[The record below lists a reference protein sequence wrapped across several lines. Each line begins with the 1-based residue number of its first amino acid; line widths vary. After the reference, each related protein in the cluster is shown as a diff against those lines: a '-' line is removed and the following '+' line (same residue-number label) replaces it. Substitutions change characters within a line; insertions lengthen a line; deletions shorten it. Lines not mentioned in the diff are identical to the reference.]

1 VAIRAVPRANA
12 LVTPG
17 VFAREVRA
25 DHNAAVIT
33 RLSLKTLAAVG
44 ALTLPLLAGA
54 ACTTPTTSTSTTGS
68 STTSALTATSV
79 NTNTTTPSS
88 YATVADLAKA
98 LNDKGITCVLEY
110 AGLKDDV
117 SQSEL
122 SICTIEDEQA
132 TLRVWQGPDLVKKF
146 LASPD
151 GQTGTLAV
159 GGNWTISFNT
169 PETAAKVASALG
181 GSAPGGAATT
191 TMTST
196 VTPK

>member
-1 VAIRAVPRANA
+1 
-12 LVTPG
+12 
-17 VFAREVRA
+17 VFACGVSA
-25 DHNAAVIT
+25 DHNAAVTT
-33 RLSLKTLAAVG
+33 RLSLKTFAVAG
-44 ALTLPLLAGA
+44 ALTLPFLAGA
-54 ACTTPTTSTSTTGS
+54 ACTTPTTSPSTTGS
-68 STTSALTATSV
+68 STTSALTATSL

-98 LNDKGITCVLEY
+98 LNDKNITCVLEY

-122 SICTIEDEQA
+122 SICTIENEQA

-159 GGNWTISFNT
+159 GGNWTISFDT
-169 PETAAKVASALG
+169 PETAAKVATALG
-181 GSAPGGAATT
+181 GSAPGSAA
-191 TMTST
+191 TST
-196 VTPK
+196 VASTVAPK